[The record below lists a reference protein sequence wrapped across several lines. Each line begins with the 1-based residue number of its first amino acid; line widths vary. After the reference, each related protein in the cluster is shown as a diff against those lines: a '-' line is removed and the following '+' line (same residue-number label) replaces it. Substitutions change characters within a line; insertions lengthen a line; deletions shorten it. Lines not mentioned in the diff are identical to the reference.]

1 MKGLELSER
10 YFNEYGRPVLE
21 SEFGDLLPF
30 LACGLAGAGSE
41 CLGYDDEISRDHD
54 FEPGFCIFIPGED
67 VVSRRSA
74 FLLERAYARLPNEF
88 MGFKRSRLSPAGGS
102 RLGVIRT
109 MDFYRLHAG
118 MTGGEMDLYSWFSV
132 PSQALREA
140 VSGKVFFDNYGEF
153 TRIREM
159 LKEMPQDVRLKKL
172 AGHLFLMNQSG
183 QYNYP
188 RLIKRGDKAAAQL
201 AAGEFVKSAMEAVF
215 LMNREYMPYYKWSFR
230 ALKDLDVM
238 GDIGDA
244 LYGILTGS
252 NDGDDAEEKYLLM
265 EKICSLTGEA
275 LTDMGLTRADCSDMQ
290 KHAFSVNDM
299 IRDADI
305 RNLGILYGV

>member
-10 YFNEYGRPVLE
+10 YFNEYGRPMLE
-21 SEFGDLLPF
+21 NEFGDLLPYI
-30 LACGLAGAGSE
+30 ACGLAGSGSE

-67 VVSRRSA
+67 VVDRRSA
-74 FLLERAYARLPNEF
+74 FLLERAYARLPDEF
-88 MGFKRSRLSPAGGS
+88 MGFRRSRLSPAGGD
-102 RLGVIRT
+102 RHGVIRT
-109 MDFYRLHAG
+109 EDFYRDHAG
-118 MTGGEMDLYSWFSV
+118 VTGGTMDLYGWFSV

-159 LKEMPQDVRLKKL
+159 LSEMPEDVRLKKL

-188 RLIKRGDKAAAQL
+188 RLVKRGERAASQL
-201 AAGEFVKSAMEAVF
+201 AAGEFVKSSMEAVF

-230 ALKDLDVM
+230 ALRDLSLM
-238 GDIGDA
+238 GDCEDI
-244 LYGILTGS
+244 LYGILTGA
-252 NDGDDAEEKYLLM
+252 NEGDGAEEKYLLI
-265 EKICSLTGEA
+265 EKICSGVSEA
-275 LTDMGLTRADCSDMQ
+275 LAGLGLSRAETTDMQ

-299 IRDADI
+299 IRDASV

>member
-1 MKGLELSER
+1 MGLTGLFIDGIMIDWEGISPSSYLRDIDAFSGMESIPLKT
-10 YFNEYGRPVLE
+10 PVT
-21 SEFGDLLPF
+21 FF
-30 LACGLAGAGSE
+30 V
-41 CLGYDDEISRDHD
+41 
-54 FEPGFCIFIPGED
+54 GENGTGK
-67 VVSRRSA
+67 ST
-74 FLLERAYARLPNEF
+74 LLEAMAVSWGFNPEGGTVNYNFSTYDSHSELGEHVTLSRGASRPSRAY
-88 MGFKRSRLSPAGGS
+88 
-102 RLGVIRT
+102 
-109 MDFYRLHAG
+109 FYRLHAG
-118 MTGGEMDLYSWFSV
+118 MSSGEMDLYSWFSV

-140 VSGKVFFDNYGEF
+140 VSGKVYFDNYGEF

-188 RLIKRGDKAAAQL
+188 RLIRRGDKAAAQL

-215 LMNREYMPYYKWSFR
+215 LINREYMPYYKWSFR
-230 ALKDLDVM
+230 ALSDLPVM
-238 GDIGDA
+238 GEIGDT
-244 LYGILTGS
+244 LYTILTGS

>member
-118 MTGGEMDLYSWFSV
+118 MTSDEMDLYSWFSV

-230 ALKDLDVM
+230 ALR
-238 GDIGDA
+238 A
-244 LYGILTGS
+244 LPRLSLEAELLEYLLTTD
-252 NDGDDAEEKYLLM
+252 NDGDTAEAKADVIEGIAADIIDALM
-265 EKICSLTGEA
+265 E
-275 LTDMGLTRADCSDMQ
+275 DGLTRATCGDLE
-290 KHAFSVNDM
+290 KHAYSVNDS
-299 IRDADI
+299 ISDGGLRS
-305 RNLGILYGV
+305 RHILAGV